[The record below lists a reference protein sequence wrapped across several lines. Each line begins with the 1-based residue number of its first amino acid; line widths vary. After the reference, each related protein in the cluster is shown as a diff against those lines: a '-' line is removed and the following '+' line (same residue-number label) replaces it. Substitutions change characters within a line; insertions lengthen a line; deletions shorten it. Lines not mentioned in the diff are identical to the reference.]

1 MDFILLSIHCHKL
14 RNFATNYLDIEKPA
28 SQTSDFFQVTCFAC
42 ELFVV
47 ARISAC
53 LFVLYFSKYYL
64 LLYGHCDL
72 RSILK
77 AKDELFFALA
87 LPFGHGDLFC
97 CAQKHTL
104 VEGGQKI
111 ITAFS

>member
-28 SQTSDFFQVTCFAC
+28 SQTSDSFQVTCFAC

-47 ARISAC
+47 ARISVC
-53 LFVLYFSKYYL
+53 QSVLYFSQYYL

-72 RSILK
+72 RSILEV
-77 AKDELFFALA
+77 KDKLFFALA

-97 CAQKHTL
+97 CTQKHTL
-104 VEGGQKI
+104 VEGG
-111 ITAFS
+111 